1 MALNSNHTVEELGNI
16 RCAIVEKNISQE
28 RVDFLTALLTGNG
41 YKVVCVAAE
50 APKPKAKAVTAT
62 TNTETAEI
70 IEVKEIIEEIKT
82 PTIFTLGVTD
92 LLFNPINA
100 VFGRLLKTA
109 TGHVV
114 TNDYWNQTDAISR
127 DETPYFERNT

>member
-50 APKPKAKAVTAT
+50 APKPKAKAATAT
-62 TNTETAEI
+62 TNAEAAEI
-70 IEVKEIIEEIKT
+70 IELKE
-82 PTIFTLGVTD
+82 TIFTLGVTD